1 MRLPGWVGGTYESA
15 SAIAAGEECINLFSE
30 QVPVGG
36 KARSMLLSSP
46 GITTRGTS
54 TESPCRGLF
63 HEDGRAFGVYGATLY
78 EITNPNPATFTLTS
92 RGTITN
98 DGNPVTMDTSGDAG
112 GELFIVGGDTG
123 YLLTLATNVLTTEV
137 TDVTFGGYI

>member
-54 TESPCRGLF
+54 TEAPCRGLF

-78 EITNPNPATFTLTS
+78 EIDSTYAFTS

-98 DGNPVTMDTSGDAG
+98 DGNPVT
-112 GELFIVGGDTG
+112 
-123 YLLTLATNVLTTEV
+123 
-137 TDVTFGGYI
+137 